1 VDDSSITY
9 VPCSDAKP
17 ETELSA
23 LAAVYKLCLDSR
35 ARKEAATSL
44 VSRHDDARMDQDAGI
59 YCNYT

>member
-1 VDDSSITY
+1 VDRSYITY

-35 ARKEAATSL
+35 AKKEAATSPG
-44 VSRHDDARMDQDAGI
+44 SRPDDARKDQNAGT
-59 YCNYT
+59 YSHCT